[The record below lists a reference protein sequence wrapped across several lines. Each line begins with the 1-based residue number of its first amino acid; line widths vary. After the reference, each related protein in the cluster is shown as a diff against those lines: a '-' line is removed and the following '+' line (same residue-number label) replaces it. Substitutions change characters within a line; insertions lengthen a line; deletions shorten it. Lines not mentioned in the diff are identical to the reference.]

1 MFLLLDFSSSSLLYY
16 FLALLLSVLLSGDG
30 WMQKLSTTFQSFPAV
45 WKQITLSSSDIST
58 TQVVSGKRL
67 KNHFTSISYPKDWT
81 LRTLSQATGF
91 SLLSCLWDFFPW
103 NNFFPPSISSAFF
116 HLSSSAKQTYSFLH
130 SCVSYSFPEGI
141 QKLWCFCLTQL
152 HVLFLGET
160 SQITQDSFFQ
170 PPPQKPDQNQ

>member
-67 KNHFTSISYPKDWT
+67 KNHFTSISYPKDWH
-81 LRTLSQATGF
+81 LEHYPKPQALAYSPVFETF
-91 SLLSCLWDFFPW
+91 SPETTFFPLPFHRLSFIW
-103 NNFFPPSISSAFF
+103 ALQQNKPTASSIPVFHIHFQKESRNSDVSA
-116 HLSSSAKQTYSFLH
+116 
-130 SCVSYSFPEGI
+130 
-141 QKLWCFCLTQL
+141 
-152 HVLFLGET
+152 
-160 SQITQDSFFQ
+160 
-170 PPPQKPDQNQ
+170 